1 MEVSIKSHTFAPN
14 RTRHRFSSARNV
26 AYQGGTFFVYM
37 VMKYTK
43 QLLSLQQQID
53 VLKQR
58 GLFIEN
64 EEEAKNALDIISYFR
79 LAGYWRLMEADRQQH
94 TFKPNSRFSQI
105 MSLYR
110 FDEELRMHTSLV
122 EAFFQFSQRSFGHLL
137 LSSNHLRA
145 VFEPSP
151 NHLRGYKL
159 TLCSAYATPTLRPC
173 LPLAVIQY
181 NYRIYVQ
188 KSKNIA
194 PCAPNRVKPFKTK
207 GLSWGIVVE
216 NRAPTAP

>member
-1 MEVSIKSHTFAPN
+1 
-14 RTRHRFSSARNV
+14 
-26 AYQGGTFFVYM
+26 
-37 VMKYTK
+37 MKYTK

-122 EAFFQFSQRSFGHLL
+122 EAFFQFSSAFFWSPSFIFEPP
-137 LSSNHLRA
+137 SSRLRA

-151 NHLRGYKL
+151 NHLRGNKL

-181 NYRIYVQ
+181 NYRIYEQ
-188 KSKNIA
+188 KSKKHS
-194 PCAPNRVKPFKTK
+194 PLHP
-207 GLSWGIVVE
+207 
-216 NRAPTAP
+216 